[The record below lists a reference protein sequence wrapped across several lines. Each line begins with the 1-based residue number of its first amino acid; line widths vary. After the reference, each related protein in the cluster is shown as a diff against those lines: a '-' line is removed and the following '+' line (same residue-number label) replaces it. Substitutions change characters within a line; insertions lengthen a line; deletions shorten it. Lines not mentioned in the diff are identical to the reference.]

1 MHNASAL
8 GTLAE
13 LHNGVFC
20 LRDVRLN
27 PGSLLQ
33 YTIFP
38 RFPFDLVNF
47 STNKCFSFIICIHSS
62 ITKQNNRLLTVSF
75 KAIEISNHL

>member
-47 STNKCFSFIICIHSS
+47 STNKCFRTQIG
-62 ITKQNNRLLTVSF
+62 ITDRENSAVL
-75 KAIEISNHL
+75 